1 MFPAL
6 LVVLLVQALP
16 PPAGEIVADV
26 KCAADSSQS
35 YALYLPKGYTTDRA
49 WPLILA
55 FDPGARG
62 RTPVERYQVAAQRY
76 GFILVGSNNSRN
88 GDVDLNRIVRA
99 LTTDV
104 LSRFSIDPKRIY
116 TAGMSGGARVAFLV
130 AMAAPATAGVIASSA
145 GYPDSKP
152 RKTLPFP
159 VFATAGTEDFNHL
172 EMRELD
178 RELTTPHHL
187 AIFEGG
193 HTWLSSD
200 RALEA
205 VEWMVVQA
213 MKTGLTPRDDRT
225 LDEILAKRTVAA
237 DAARDDASRY
247 LTLQSIVADFAGLR
261 DVAALNTKAEA
272 LGRSKPVQ
280 AALKKDR
287 DEDTR
292 ELRMLDEI
300 RSIEVRLASD
310 ENRPQTL
317 LQLRQRWKELSDR
330 ARKPDDSP
338 DRRLARRVLTG
349 LSASTTT
356 KDPDYL
362 QIISEYRM
370 GRGGR

>member
-1 MFPAL
+1 
-6 LVVLLVQALP
+6 V
-16 PPAGEIVADV
+16 PAGEIVPDV
-26 KCAADSSQS
+26 KCATDSSQS

-49 WPLILA
+49 WPVILG

-62 RTPVERYQVAAQRY
+62 RTPVERYQVAAERY
-76 GFILVGSNNSRN
+76 GFIVVGSNNSRN
-88 GDVDLNRIVRA
+88 GNVDLNRIVRV

-104 LSRFSIDPKRIY
+104 LSRFSVDPKRIY

-159 VFATAGTEDFNHL
+159 VFATTGTEDFNHL

-178 RELTTPHHL
+178 RELTTPHRL

-200 RALEA
+200 LALEA

-225 LDEILAKRTVAA
+225 LDEILAKRTAAA
-237 DAARDDASRY
+237 DAARDDAGRY
-247 LTLQSIVADFAGLR
+247 LALQSIVADFSGLR
-261 DVAALNTKAEA
+261 DVSALNAKAEA
-272 LGRSKPVQ
+272 LSRSKPVQ

-287 DEDTR
+287 DEDAR
-292 ELRMLDEI
+292 ELRMLDDI
-300 RSIEVRLASD
+300 RSIEARLASD
-310 ENRPQTL
+310 ENRPQAL
-317 LQLRQRWKELSDR
+317 LELRQRWKELSDR

-356 KDPDYL
+356 KDPEYL
-362 QIISEYRM
+362 QIISDYRM